1 MVASLIP
8 VLLAMAN
15 HHLPL
20 SMVRVLQINHH
31 TVRHTLQ
38 QLLLMSKEVVMVNL
52 LKRLNMVALTDHL
65 PMAVSNMVKFPHL
78 V

>member
-8 VLLAMAN
+8 VLLGTVN

-20 SMVRVLQINHH
+20 SMVKVLQINRH

-38 QLLLMSKEVVMVNL
+38 QLLLMSKEVAMVNL
-52 LKRLNMVALTDHL
+52 LKRLSMVALTDHL
-65 PMAVSNMVKFPHL
+65 PMVVSNMVKFPHL